1 MVRRWI
7 LACAMIVG
15 TAGAVFAQESARVGV
30 FDPNRI
36 LQETNEGKRISQE
49 IENYRKQKQGELDAK
64 RKEILDLQT
73 QLQTQG
79 LSLSAERRAEME
91 KQIQKKSIDLNQTLE
106 TAQRED
112 QLETSEALGKFQGQ
126 ILAVLEQFARD
137 EKFDLILEKSLVAYS
152 SPAVDVT
159 TALIDR
165 FNAVVSSPAPAPAPA
180 AGAGK

>member
-1 MVRRWI
+1 MARRFI
-7 LACAMIVG
+7 LVSAMIVG
-15 TAGAVFAQESARVGV
+15 TAGAVLAQDTARVAV
-30 FDPNRI
+30 FDPNRV
-36 LQETNEGKRISQE
+36 LQETTEGKRISQE

-64 RKEILDLQT
+64 RKEILDLQN

-79 LSLSAERRAEME
+79 LSLSVERRAEME
-91 KQIQKKSIDLNQTLE
+91 KQIQKKSIELNQTLE

-126 ILAVLEQFARD
+126 ILAVLEQFAQD
-137 EKFDLILEKSLVAYS
+137 EKFDIILEKSLVAYS

-165 FNAVVSSPAPAPAPA
+165 FNTVVSPPAAAPA
-180 AGAGK
+180 AGGGK